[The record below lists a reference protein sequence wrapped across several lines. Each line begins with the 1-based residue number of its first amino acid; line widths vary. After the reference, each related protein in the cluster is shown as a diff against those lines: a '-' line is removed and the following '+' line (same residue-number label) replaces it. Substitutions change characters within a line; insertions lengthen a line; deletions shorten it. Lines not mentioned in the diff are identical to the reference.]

1 MLLLLQNRVHRR
13 YAHLPQDLRVT
24 LPGSHMDGAGSEN
37 PVDEVWICPGSKQE
51 LDGILKS

>member
-24 LPGSHMDGAGSEN
+24 LPGSHVDGAGSEN